1 VSNRIASVLRKE
13 VMDNFRDRRSLSSAL
28 AFGPLF
34 GPVLFSIM
42 ITLSVER
49 HTAELDAPLRL
60 PVAGAEHA
68 PNLIEYLHRGNA
80 EIVDGPA
87 DLAAAETLVKD
98 GREELV
104 LIVPPGFGKRF
115 RAGDPA
121 VVRLVTDSADSSTAK
136 SIQRARALLADYSRT
151 IGVMRLQARGVSP
164 TVMAPLVIEDVDVAT
179 PAGRS
184 ILLLGMMTYFII
196 FSMLMGGL
204 YLAIDTTAGE
214 RERGSLEP
222 LLTLPVRR
230 GQLIVGKILATCVYM
245 VASLA
250 ITLIAFHVCLRYVPL
265 DELGMR
271 TNFGPAV
278 IGQIFVI
285 MLPFALLG
293 AAMMTCVASFTRTY
307 KEAQTYLT
315 ALLLVPTLPILFAA
329 LNTMRPA
336 LGLMGVPSLSQH
348 LIITELMKA
357 EPVSGAYVAVSIL
370 STLAFGLL
378 LTWLAALL
386 YRREGILG

>member
-1 VSNRIASVLRKE
+1 MSARISSVLRKE
-13 VMDNFRDRRSLSSAL
+13 VLDNFRDRRSLSSAL
-28 AFGPLF
+28 IFGPLF
-34 GPVLFSIM
+34 GPILFAIM
-42 ITLSVER
+42 ITISLDR
-49 HTAELDAPLRL
+49 HAAELDAPLRL

-68 PNLIEYLHRGNA
+68 PNLVAYLRRGNA
-80 EIVDGPA
+80 EIVAGPA
-87 DLAAAETLVKD
+87 DLANAESLVKGGD
-98 GREELV
+98 EELV
-104 LIVPPGFGKRF
+104 LIIPEGFGEDF
-115 RAGDPA
+115 RSGDPA

-136 SIQRARALLADYSRT
+136 SVQRARLLLQGYSQRLG
-151 IGVMRLQARGVSP
+151 IMRLQVRGISP
-164 TVMAPLVIEDVDVAT
+164 AVMAPLVVEEVDVAT

-222 LLTLPVRR
+222 LLTLPLRR
-230 GQLIVGKILATCVYM
+230 SHLIIGKILATCLYM
-245 VASLA
+245 TASLA
-250 ITLIAFHVCLRYVPL
+250 ITLVAFHICLGYVPL

-278 IGQIFVI
+278 VGRIFLI

-315 ALLLVPTLPILFAA
+315 VLLLVPTLPILFAA
-329 LNTMRPA
+329 LNTMRPS
-336 LGLMGVPSLSQH
+336 LQLMLVPSLSQH
-348 LIITELMKA
+348 LIITDLMKA
-357 EPVSGAYVAVSIL
+357 EPVSGLFVAASIL
-370 STLAFGLL
+370 STLALGTL
-378 LTWLAALL
+378 LTWLAARL

>member
-1 VSNRIASVLRKE
+1 
-13 VMDNFRDRRSLSSAL
+13 
-28 AFGPLF
+28 
-34 GPVLFSIM
+34 M
-42 ITLSVER
+42 ITFSVER

-68 PNLIEYLHRGNA
+68 PNLIEHLRRGNA